1 MNLRKIGPR
10 PSLWI
15 AFGLGTGLVPRA
27 PGTVGTLLGIPL
39 VIVIGQ
45 VPGALWQLVIL
56 AALFVFGCRV
66 CQHAANWLDKKDPGA
81 IVFDEVVGY
90 CVAMALVPITP
101 ATLIVAFVLF
111 RIADIFKPWPI
122 SWIDR
127 KLSGG
132 IGIMADDLVAGIL
145 VNLVIHVL
153 IYIRFLPV

>member
-45 VPGALWQLVIL
+45 VPGAAWQLVIL
-56 AALFVFGCRV
+56 VALFVFGCQV

-81 IVFDEVVGY
+81 IVFDEIVGY

-101 ATLIVAFVLF
+101 ATMIVAFVLF

-122 SWIDR
+122 AWIDR
-127 KLSGG
+127 KVGGG

-153 IYIRFLPV
+153 IYVHFLPV